1 VGDLSVEEFALQF
14 PGLFEHSTFRLES
27 RDQYVAPNEEEPFR
41 RFLVGRPQDLSWRQP
56 WKDLVTA
63 AISAGK
69 RMERVHVVS
78 EPWTDYVRFELTCV
92 YPSNVAAGE
101 DVRILPRA
109 YASALDLVDEDF
121 WLFDSRR
128 AALMEYDSDGRW
140 LSVNLVDDPEIVVR
154 RCFWRD
160 VALHYALPLD
170 QYAARS
176 HVEWADN
183 HTQPTEGKPT

>member
-1 VGDLSVEEFALQF
+1 VGELSVEEFARRF
-14 PGLFEHSTFRLES
+14 TGLFEHRAFRLEL

-41 RFLVGRPQDLSWRQP
+41 RFLAGRPQDLSWRQP

-78 EPWTDYVRFELTCV
+78 EPWTDYIRFELTCV

-109 YASALDLVDEDF
+109 QASGLDLAGADF
-121 WLFDSRR
+121 WLLDSRR

-140 LSVNLVDDPEIVVR
+140 RSVDLLDDPETVVR
-154 RCFWRD
+154 CCFRRD
-160 VALHYALPLD
+160 VALRHALPLD
-170 QYAARS
+170 QYVTRS
-176 HVEWADN
+176 PAGRADR
-183 HTQPTEGKPT
+183 HT